1 MIFDEERAKEI
12 IERYGLSS
20 NKLAIWRSNNHIPNK
35 YNKKDYSVYTG
46 IIYDNIPLMRSQI
59 NKIMQTRKLKLT
71 VVNDMSGFGKNKLNR
86 VVQEQGTL
94 KHDEYLR
101 LIEVIDNVKIQTE
114 KALEALKKK
123 NKDYLDIYFA
133 NDMINVMALF
143 ENDKLIYT
151 KVNQSKK
158 SSKKAF
164 PFEHANDLERFLFT
178 LLLELKFLI
187 VYLHYQAEFSNI

>member
-1 MIFDEERAKEI
+1 M
-12 IERYGLSS
+12 
-20 NKLAIWRSNNHIPNK
+20 
-35 YNKKDYSVYTG
+35 
-46 IIYDNIPLMRSQI
+46 
-59 NKIMQTRKLKLT
+59 
-71 VVNDMSGFGKNKLNR
+71 
-86 VVQEQGTL
+86 
-94 KHDEYLR
+94 
-101 LIEVIDNVKIQTE
+101 IDNVKIQTE